1 MMSDIITGIQFLTRI
16 HITDQIDWSSQGLG
30 RSVKYFPVVG
40 AILGAILSS
49 SYYLLA
55 IYLPLLG
62 VHVPQHVLIVA
73 LVIIEVIITG
83 GLHCDGFMD
92 TMDGIFSGRSR
103 ERMLEIMK
111 DSRVGAN
118 GVMSFCLLILLK
130 WGIIVDLPF
139 RALPVALFIMP
150 ILGRFAMVI
159 VIKLF
164 PYARLEGMGKA
175 LVDYAGRFS
184 LYYAAAI
191 TLLLMLPFGRQAVF
205 SMMVA
210 GVFAIMFGRYV
221 TVILGGLTGDVYGAT
236 TEMTEILIIFIYL
249 F

>member
-1 MMSDIITGIQFLTRI
+1 MSDIITGIQFLTRI

-130 WGIIVDLPF
+130 WGIIVDLPLST
-139 RALPVALFIMP
+139 LPVALFIMP
-150 ILGRFAMVI
+150 ILGRFAMVV

-175 LVDYAGRFS
+175 LVDYAGTLA

-205 SMMVA
+205 SMIVA

-221 TVILGGLTGDVYGAT
+221 TTILGGLTGDVYGAT